1 MDPKRVQS
9 NRVQMNRTRAAEEA
23 TEAAAADAVKS
34 SAEAARVAA
43 EAVRSAAELATSAAV
58 TEAAEP
64 GKNTAVNHPSY
75 YNTGSIEV
83 IDFIEDQKLNFH
95 LGNAV
100 KYIIR
105 AGKKNGEKEIED
117 LQKAKWYIARYIG
130 LLEKRSE
137 SESEIESDRKT
148 SITDY
153 LSAALL
159 RD

>member
-1 MDPKRVQS
+1 M
-9 NRVQMNRTRAAEEA
+9 
-23 TEAAAADAVKS
+23 
-34 SAEAARVAA
+34 
-43 EAVRSAAELATSAAV
+43 
-58 TEAAEP
+58 
-64 GKNTAVNHPSY
+64 NHPSY

-137 SESEIESDRKT
+137 SESEIESEIESDRKT